1 MTDPAYFAPLAQ
13 AAEEAGFDTFLVPD
27 SICYPEVSDSTYPY
41 TPDGNREFLDGKPFL
56 EPFSLIPALGA
67 VTSTIRFATFVLKLP
82 IRPPVLTAKQAASV
96 AVLTGNR
103 LVLGVGISPWPEDF
117 DVLGVPFDR
126 RGKRLD
132 ECIAIIR
139 GLCDPDGGYYEHDGE
154 VFDVQSIKIAPV
166 PSQPIPILIGGHTE
180 PALARAAR
188 IGDGW
193 MAAGADPE
201 LLAHA
206 VATTTERRKE
216 AGRDHLPFEIHSASL
231 DVYAAEGVA
240 RAEEQGITDAV
251 VGFRWP
257 YEPGPD
263 TEPLQQK
270 LDAIRRYGDDV
281 IANVR

>member
-1 MTDPAYFAPLAQ
+1 
-13 AAEEAGFDTFLVPD
+13 
-27 SICYPEVSDSTYPY
+27 
-41 TPDGNREFLDGKPFL
+41 
-56 EPFSLIPALGA
+56 LIPALGA

-82 IRPPVLTAKQAASV
+82 IRPPVLVAKQAAST
-96 AVLTGNR
+96 AVLTNNR

-117 DVLGVPFDR
+117 DVLGVPFER
-126 RGKRLD
+126 RGARLD

-139 GLCDPDGGYYEHDGE
+139 GLCDPGGDYYEHDGE
-154 VFDVQSIKIAPV
+154 IYDVQSIKISPV
-166 PSQPIPILIGGHTE
+166 PTQPIPILIGGHTE
-180 PALARAAR
+180 PALRRAAR

-201 LLAHA
+201 LLSHA
-206 VATTTERRKE
+206 VATMTEQRRE
-216 AGRDHLPFEIHSASL
+216 AGRDHLPFEIHAASM
-231 DVYAAEGVA
+231 DVYAAEGVG
-240 RAEEQGITDAV
+240 RAEEAGITDAV

-281 IANVR
+281 ISKLK